1 MGIKYVS
8 GYNLIPEAVREFQ
21 ERVENATVYYFS
33 YMGEKLAKY
42 AKEMHSYTDRT
53 GNLTNSIGYA
63 VVKGGKIINTGGMMG
78 SCEAKAASLQV
89 LQEMMDRINHQFAL
103 IIIAGMEY
111 ASYVEAKGY
120 NVIMPAELKA
130 KAEMPAVIQRI
141 KLEASMKAK
150 EQFGISL

>member
-1 MGIKYVS
+1 MGIKYFS

-33 YMGEKLAKY
+33 YMGGKLAKY

-63 VVKGGKIINTGGMMG
+63 VAKGGKIINTGGMMG
-78 SCEAKAASLQV
+78 SSEAKAASLQV

-120 NVIMPAELKA
+120 NVIMPSELKA

-150 EQFGISL
+150 GQFGISL

>member
-1 MGIKYVS
+1 
-8 GYNLIPEAVREFQ
+8 
-21 ERVENATVYYFS
+21 
-33 YMGEKLAKY
+33 
-42 AKEMHSYTDRT
+42 
-53 GNLTNSIGYA
+53 
-63 VVKGGKIINTGGMMG
+63 
-78 SCEAKAASLQV
+78 
-89 LQEMMDRINHQFAL
+89 MMDRINHQFAL

-130 KAEMPAVIQRI
+130 KAEMPAVIQKI

>member
-33 YMGEKLAKY
+33 YMGEKLTKY

-63 VVKGGKIINTGGMMG
+63 VVKGGKIINTGDMMG
-78 SCEAKAASLQV
+78 SSEAKAASLQV

-130 KAEMPAVIQRI
+130 KAEMPSVIQRI

>member
-21 ERVENATVYYFS
+21 ERVENATVYNFS

-78 SCEAKAASLQV
+78 SSEAKAASLQV

-130 KAEMPAVIQRI
+130 KAEMPAVIQKI

>member
-1 MGIKYVS
+1 
-8 GYNLIPEAVREFQ
+8 
-21 ERVENATVYYFS
+21 
-33 YMGEKLAKY
+33 
-42 AKEMHSYTDRT
+42 
-53 GNLTNSIGYA
+53 
-63 VVKGGKIINTGGMMG
+63 MME
-78 SCEAKAASLQV
+78 SSEAKAASLQV

-150 EQFGISL
+150 EQFGITL

>member
-21 ERVENATVYYFS
+21 ERVENATVYYFY
-33 YMGEKLAKY
+33 YMGEKLSKY

-78 SCEAKAASLQV
+78 SSKAKAASLQV

>member
-78 SCEAKAASLQV
+78 SSEAKAASLQV

-103 IIIAGMEY
+103 IIIAGCRRTGSHNRLPPSCRSSGRHPDI
-111 ASYVEAKGY
+111 AH
-120 NVIMPAELKA
+120 NF
-130 KAEMPAVIQRI
+130 PAVHPHSRFPGTS
-141 KLEASMKAK
+141 A
-150 EQFGISL
+150 